1 MKKALHV
8 TALALLTMLVVFPCW
23 SSGTQ
28 EEKSAE
34 GAKPEAAKAKPTS
47 INVLMMASATGRAL
61 PDMVADFERNNP
73 AIKVEEITYS
83 PAKGY
88 DTKTELELAA
98 GGGAYDAVWA
108 TGRGYRRWVS
118 NGWIDELGPYISN
131 PKLTNAND
139 FNYDDFLQ
147 GSIRYLTVDGKIYAL
162 PILNS
167 TQVLFFRQDIF
178 EKFGIAKP
186 PDTWDEMME
195 IAKKIHTPEVG
206 AVGMRGS
213 RRRGGVM
220 WPFPQVIYSFG
231 GRIVNDFPKD
241 MHPVFDTPEVIKAAE
256 YYAELLQNYGYK
268 GTLSAHY
275 KDVSAAMQQGK
286 MAMLIDG
293 HPGVGPYEDPE
304 KSVVAGKLGFH
315 FVPGGP
321 AGRWPAF
328 GAHGL
333 AIPTGAKNKEQGWE
347 FIKWALST
355 ERQLRGGL
363 EQQEIALTRKSV
375 LLHPDYIKKFNFA
388 DGQLMRVLAEQFD
401 KYVRSFYRPMTAEWG
416 DAEDVTAI
424 AMSKVLAGEESAE
437 KALKEA
443 NKQLFEIY
451 KEAGY
456 YKE

>member
-1 MKKALHV
+1 MKKSLLLMGIIFLLLV
-8 TALALLTMLVVFPCW
+8 TVFPCW
-23 SSGTQ
+23 SGGKQ
-28 EEKSAE
+28 EEQAVEDK
-34 GAKPEAAKAKPTS
+34 KPEPVE
-47 INVLMMASATGRAL
+47 IHVLLMASATGRGL
-61 PDMVADFERNNP
+61 PDMVADFESKNP
-73 AIKVEEITYS
+73 AIKVKELTYS

-88 DTKTELELAA
+88 DTKIELELAA
-98 GGGAYDAVWA
+98 GGGAYDAIWA
-108 TGRGYRRWVS
+108 TGRGYRRWVT
-118 NGWIDELGPYISN
+118 NKWIADLGPFIDN
-131 PKLTNAND
+131 PELTDTAS
-139 FNYDDFLQ
+139 FNFDDFLG
-147 GSIRYLTVDGKIYAL
+147 GSIRYLTVEGKLHAL

-178 EKFGIAKP
+178 DKFGIGKP
-186 PDTWDEMME
+186 PDTWDELKD

-206 AVGMRGS
+206 AMGMRGS
-213 RRRGGVM
+213 RARGGVM
-220 WPFPQVIYSFG
+220 WPFPQIIYSFG
-231 GRIVNDFPKD
+231 GRIVKDFPYD
-241 MHPVFDTPEVIKAAE
+241 MHPVFDSPEVIKAAE
-256 YYAELLQNYGYK
+256 YYADLLQNYGFK

-275 KDVSAAMQQGK
+275 KDVSVAMQQGK

-315 FVPGGP
+315 LVPGGP

-333 AIPTGAKNKEQGWE
+333 AIPSGAKNKKAGWE

-363 EQQEIALTRKSV
+363 EQNEIALTRKSV
-375 LLHPDYIKKFNFA
+375 LLHPDYIKKFNYA

-416 DAEDVTAI
+416 DVEDVTAI

-437 KALKEA
+437 KACKDA
-443 NKQLFEIY
+443 NKQMLEIY

-456 YKE
+456 YDK